1 MSSSFN
7 RGILIG
13 LALVMAAVLGLT
25 AGCGP
30 GPTAGVASQKNSAVT
45 SAKRRSLQCQISPEA
60 ALTQFEETHRKFSS
74 VQDAVA
80 AAPAVLRSEV
90 RVPKDTLGTSL
101 AGAYVSDAG
110 QPPSAEQP
118 PSVTLRYSNNMG
130 ISVTQQTVAPDYA
143 AQCKYLRDLDKMG
156 YGHHTTYAYTTT
168 VKGYQAIAQERGQNA
183 DGSQCGGYIEW
194 YANGTQHMVFGGSLG
209 VEDLMKVANSM
220 Y

>member
-1 MSSSFN
+1 
-7 RGILIG
+7 
-13 LALVMAAVLGLT
+13 MAAVLGLT

-30 GPTAGVASQKNSAVT
+30 GPTAGVASQKNSAVA
-45 SAKRRSLQCQISPEA
+45 SAKSGSLQYSHEIPPEA
-60 ALTQFEETHRKFSS
+60 ALAEFEKTHRKFSS
-74 VQDAVA
+74 VKDAVA

-90 RVPKDTLGTSL
+90 RVPKDTLGTPL
-101 AGAYVSDAG
+101 AGAYVAGAG
-110 QPPSAEQP
+110 QPPTPDRP

-143 AQCKYLRDLDKMG
+143 AECQYLRDLDTRG
-156 YGHHTTYAYTTT
+156 YGHHTTDTYTTT
-168 VKGYQAIAQERGQNA
+168 VKGYQAMAQERGQNA

-194 YANGTQHMVFGGSLG
+194 YANGTQHMVFGGSLS